1 MSRWKTMSSR
11 LSGPAAL
18 FAIAVG
24 FSNMCAGVAHASDF
38 PQVRYEVTGPGVAQY
53 VSYETDTGQQH
64 QVNAPLPWSTQFT
77 AFGGQVYVI
86 SAQGVGALRCRILVD
101 GNVVS
106 DAQSAGGRTV
116 CTH

>member
-1 MSRWKTMSSR
+1 MTSR
-11 LSGPAAL
+11 LSGLSVL
-18 FAIAVG
+18 FAIGVG
-24 FSNMCAGVAHASDF
+24 FSSMCGGTVAGVAHANGF

-53 VSYETDTGQQH
+53 ISYQTDTGQQH
-64 QVNAPLPWSTQFT
+64 QVNAALPWSTQFT
-77 AFGGQVYVI
+77 AFGGQVFVI

-116 CTH
+116 CAH

>member
-1 MSRWKTMSSR
+1 
-11 LSGPAAL
+11 
-18 FAIAVG
+18 
-24 FSNMCAGVAHASDF
+24 MCAGAAHASAF

-53 VSYETDTGQQH
+53 ISYQTDAPGQQH
-64 QVNAPLPWSTQFT
+64 QVNAPLPWSTEFT
-77 AFGGQVYVI
+77 SFGGEVFVI
-86 SAQGVGALRCRILVD
+86 SAQGVGALRCRILID

>member
-1 MSRWKTMSSR
+1 MTSR
-11 LSGPAAL
+11 LSGPSVL
-18 FAIAVG
+18 FALGIG
-24 FSNMCAGVAHASDF
+24 FANFCGGPVAAVAHANDF

-53 VSYETDTGQQH
+53 ISYQTDTGQQH

-77 AFGGQVYVI
+77 AFGGQVFVL
-86 SAQGVGALRCRILVD
+86 SAQGVGALRCRILLD

-116 CTH
+116 CSH